1 MRMKWG
7 VLYRKLPFYDGEKG
21 GCALISIKT
30 SSSTRLFRPFFF
42 SPMKQLRQKGCGQIA
57 VHFSFMDDRRG

>member
-21 GCALISIKT
+21 GCAIISSIKT
-30 SSSTRLFRPFFF
+30 SSSTR
-42 SPMKQLRQKGCGQIA
+42 
-57 VHFSFMDDRRG
+57 RG